1 MIEKAV
7 DAVTGRIYIQDL
19 RRMLDEVEAR
29 NGSRVDVHLV
39 QYPASTTFMAVS
51 WQAH

>member
-1 MIEKAV
+1 M

-19 RRMLDEVEAR
+19 RQMLDDVEAR
-29 NGSRVDVHLV
+29 DGSRVDVHLV
-39 QYPASTTFMAVS
+39 QYPASSTFVAVS